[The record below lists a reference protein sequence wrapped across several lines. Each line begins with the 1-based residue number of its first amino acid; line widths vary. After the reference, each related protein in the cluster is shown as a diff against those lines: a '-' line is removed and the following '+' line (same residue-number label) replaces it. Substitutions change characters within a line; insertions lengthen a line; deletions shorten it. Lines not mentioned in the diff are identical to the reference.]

1 MERVSTSGNQTDF
14 WQGEHDQIRTTLTR
28 SGHCANC
35 AMRTAARR
43 REFNS
48 REARALLLEHSDE
61 GHFTDARLKAFLVSY
76 PVRKAHKECLKVTAV
91 LKATARQLQATHQLS
106 VETPTRFAPGPQ
118 NAQEVELLLHGYVEG
133 LLAADKLATAKKLRN
148 RFQTLHWNAGGWPAD
163 LTNAI
168 NSCLLEFSMR
178 DRLAPT
184 KNRGMLSL
192 FSGGQSDHS
201 PANLVGLKP
210 RCLAR

>member
-28 SGHCANC
+28 SGDCANC
-35 AMRTAARR
+35 AMRTAAR

-118 NAQEVELLLHGYVEG
+118 NAQEVELLLHVWLCGR
-133 LLAADKLATAKKLRN
+133 AARS
-148 RFQTLHWNAGGWPAD
+148 RQAGHCQEAEEQVPD
-163 LTNAI
+163 PP
-168 NSCLLEFSMR
+168 LER
-178 DRLAPT
+178 WRLASRS
-184 KNRGMLSL
+184 NQRDQQL
-192 FSGGQSDHS
+192 
-201 PANLVGLKP
+201 PAGIRNE
-210 RCLAR
+210 R